1 MLGCQVRLINP
12 NSNNCSKIGKVIEQV
27 DGWWLVRFEGGSQ
40 RDFLPEH
47 IQVIQGAADAE
58 VVTASATGPA
68 PMSSG
73 VYGDMGPA
81 APTIGH
87 SLTLGCQVQAI
98 WPNSRILSKIG
109 ELVEKNK

>member
-1 MLGCQVRLINP
+1 MPGCQVRLINP

-58 VVTASATGPA
+58 VVTASATGLA

-73 VYGDMGPA
+73 VYGEMGLA

-87 SLTLGCQVQAI
+87 SLTFGCQVQAI
-98 WPNSRILSKIG
+98 WPNSSILSKIG
-109 ELVEKNK
+109 ELVENNE